1 MESIGFADRV
11 REICAP
17 SYADARLGGRPGID
31 PAVYFKMLMVGFFE
45 DLPSER
51 AIAWR
56 CGDGISVRK
65 FLGYSLTEAT
75 PDHSSLSVIR
85 DRLSEAQFRSCSEV
99 VLRGLLAH
107 GLLDAQR
114 LGIDSSVIE
123 ANAALRSLRHRD
135 SKKQYWEYVRD
146 LAAEAGVD
154 PNDVAAVRRF
164 DRKREGRRTSNKEW
178 VNPHDPDAK
187 VGQTKDG
194 ATDMVY
200 HPEHVIDLD
209 SGAAVSVE
217 VRLGDTRDTQDLN
230 QRLSLVQ
237 VMLQQ
242 LSGDKSAQV
251 VETAV
256 EITAGTAVEVVP
268 NVPEEIVVAEEISV
282 AETVVV
288 TEKIKVAKKKSA
300 PNKSSKKKEGSVAD
314 SVVEAVAVQG
324 AEAVSAPS
332 TGAAWKVDVAA
343 DKGYF
348 ALEEIAALQ
357 AQGVRTV
364 IADPHRDRRRKD
376 LKPEERAVLERAH
389 DATQSEDGK
398 ALLKKR
404 GQHVERS
411 FCHILDHGGM
421 RRATLRGQSN
431 LTKRLIAAALS
442 FNLSL
447 LLRVKR
453 GCGTLKQW
461 LASSKKDRQAWA
473 ALKNALRSRRVTQIR
488 RLTFLKTVF
497 TAQLNQFWILPSRT
511 LQFG

>member
-1 MESIGFADRV
+1 
-11 REICAP
+11 
-17 SYADARLGGRPGID
+17 
-31 PAVYFKMLMVGFFE
+31 MVGFFE

-51 AIAWR
+51 SIAWR
-56 CGDGISVRK
+56 CADGISVRK

-85 DRLSEAQFRSCSEV
+85 ERLSEEQFRACSEV
-99 VLRGLLAH
+99 VLRGLLAQ

-123 ANAALRSLRHRD
+123 ANAALRSLRRRD
-135 SKKQYWEYVRD
+135 TKEQYWEYVRG
-146 LAAEAGVD
+146 LAAESGVD
-154 PNDVAAVRRF
+154 PNDAAAVRRF

-178 VNPHDPDAK
+178 ENPHDPEAK

-209 SGAAVSVE
+209 SGAAVHVE
-217 VRLGDTRDTQDLN
+217 VRLGDAHDTKNLS

-237 VMLQQ
+237 AMLQQ
-242 LSGDKSAQV
+242 LSGDKNAQV
-251 VETAV
+251 VETVVSLTAQTAV
-256 EITAGTAVEVVP
+256 EIAQFVP
-268 NVPEEIVVAEEISV
+268 AASVVAEVISV
-282 AETVVV
+282 AETVA
-288 TEKIKVAKKKSA
+288 EKIKDVKKAPAASKARKKAAVA
-300 PNKSSKKKEGSVAD
+300 
-314 SVVEAVAVQG
+314 VVEAVEVKAD
-324 AEAVSAPS
+324 ETVSVPS
-332 TGAAWKVDVAA
+332 TRADWTVEVAA

-348 ALEEIAALQ
+348 ALAEIAALQ

-364 IADPHRDRRRKD
+364 IADPHRDKRKKA

-421 RRATLRGQSN
+421 RRATLRGRIN
-431 LTKRLIAAALS
+431 LTKRLIAAALTY
-442 FNLSL
+442 NLSL
-447 LLRVKR
+447 LLRVQR
-453 GCGTLKQW
+453 GCGTLKQL
-461 LASSKKDRQAWA
+461 LAKSKKAQQALA
-473 ALKNALRSRRVTQIR
+473 ALISALKTRQETQIR
-488 RLTFLKTVF
+488 HLTLLKTAFAVQF
-497 TAQLNQFWILPSRT
+497 AQVCFFRSRCQT
-511 LQFG
+511 VG